1 MSEITFKILL
11 NSKIEKIS
19 TTFWKEF
26 RHIKETE
33 LIVFFNQLF
42 HYLPFDKDFKDVYDS
57 NFKKIKMDQVDAL
70 IYIQEF
76 LMKKQNNQQI
86 TEIDLKRVED
96 SKIILGLYYSFFNIW
111 NNLKN
116 EEYCKG
122 KTTKK
127 IFDEYSETLARI
139 EKAVLSEIELKL
151 ENEIKVRSGKD
162 YSQFE
167 FNISKSEYRNL
178 VEFKL
183 LEDKIYIYSI

>member
-19 TTFWKEF
+19 PTFWKEF

-76 LMKKQNNQQI
+76 LMKKQNNQI

-151 ENEIKVRSGKD
+151 ENEIKVRSGED

-167 FNISKSEYRNL
+167 FNISKSEFRNL
-178 VEFKL
+178 VESKL